1 MNTIEQQTAEAA
13 VRQLF
18 QQLTAAWAAGDA
30 KAYAALFTADA
41 DYVAFDGVNRKEHTA
56 IEAGHKPL
64 SAFSKATKLTGDLVD
79 VQLLAPDVV
88 LAHAVGSICQC
99 RTHHTQG
106 RSSIESNPGR
116 REGRWGMAFSDF
128 SQYACAT
135 RITGGI
141 SNLLTWALAD
151 LFWGWL
157 GQAACSFLIAFSLR
171 PESPHWWD
179 YSMWWL

>member
-30 KAYAALFTADA
+30 KAYAALFTEDA
-41 DYVAFDGVNRKEHTA
+41 DYVAFDGVNQKGRAA

-64 SAFSKATKLTGDLVD
+64 FERFLKGSKLTGGLVD

-88 LAHAVGSICQC
+88 LAHAVGSILDAG
-99 RTHHTQG
+99 RTTPKAN
-106 RSSIESNPGR
+106 RLSSQTLVAV
-116 REGRWGMAFSDF
+116 REDGEWRFRTF
-128 SQYACAT
+128 HNT
-135 RITGGI
+135 RVRPITGGI
-141 SNLLTWALAD
+141 SNFLAWALAD

-157 GQAACSFLIAFSLR
+157 GKQPVAS
-171 PESPHWWD
+171 
-179 YSMWWL
+179 